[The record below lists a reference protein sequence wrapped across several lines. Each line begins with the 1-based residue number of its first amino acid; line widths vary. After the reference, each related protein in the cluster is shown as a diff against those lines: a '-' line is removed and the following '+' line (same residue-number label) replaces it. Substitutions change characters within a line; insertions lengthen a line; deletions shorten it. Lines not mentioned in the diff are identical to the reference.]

1 MLVNGQKILDLECRG
16 RLDMND
22 FYVYADFVKPGL
34 HMYSVKQPDEYDTYR
49 NQVQPGAQQEEDGI
63 LAFATAN
70 QQVLVSN
77 WNTG

>member
-1 MLVNGQKILDLECRG
+1 MQLVKNR
-16 RLDMND
+16 MN
-22 FYVYADFVKPGL
+22 YSYWAGKR
-34 HMYSVKQPDEYDTYR
+34 SVKQPDEYDTYQ